1 MTARIICSLVA
12 FCSAGSTVAQQPP
25 MPSSTPK
32 PVASPAAATPKSLR
46 DLVHQLDQAGLQ
58 QVIEQRRSN
67 YVDPS
72 ALTNQEINQAAVE
85 GLLSRLGPGATIQ
98 TRAEAEQPP
107 RNHPFRSDLI
117 EKQFAYLRLGSFTQQ
132 NLAQLDGAL
141 NDLVGRGA
149 TGLILDLR
157 TMPPG
162 SDFQLAAD
170 ILSRFV
176 PKGKVLFNLVQ
187 QKDGRER
194 PYTSSADPIFTG
206 PIAVLVSSENAG
218 TAEAIAAT
226 LRNEVHALIFGQQTS
241 GRAVEYERY
250 LVGNGLVLTI
260 AVSKLVIPGAPAVFP
275 KGLVP
280 DIQVPF
286 SKQQQDSVLALAD
299 ENGLRDYIFDEE
311 RPHTN
316 EAALV
321 AGRNPDLDAYET
333 GYMSGAA
340 KQRAPKDVVLQRAI
354 DFLTTISVFR
364 TK

>member
-1 MTARIICSLVA
+1 MTARIICCLVA
-12 FCSAGSTVAQQPP
+12 LCTAGSTFAQQLPAT
-25 MPSSTPK
+25 SSAPK
-32 PVASPAAATPKSLR
+32 PVVSPAEAAPKSLR
-46 DLVHQLDQAGLQ
+46 DLVNQLDQAGLQ
-58 QVIEQRRSN
+58 QVIEQLRSN

-72 ALTNQEINQAAVE
+72 ALTNQEITQAAVE
-85 GLLSRLGPGATIQ
+85 GLLSRLGPGATLQ
-98 TRAEAEQPP
+98 TKAEAERPAP
-107 RNHPFRSDLI
+107 IHPFRSELI

-132 NLAQLDGAL
+132 NLTQLDGAL

-149 TGLILDLR
+149 SGLILDLR

-194 PYTSSADPIFTG
+194 VYTSTAVPIFTG
-206 PIAVLVSSENAG
+206 PIAILVSSGNAG
-218 TAEAIAAT
+218 TAEAIAGT
-226 LRNEVHALIFGQQTS
+226 LRSEVHALIFGQQTS

-250 LVGNGLVLTI
+250 LVGDGLVLTI
-260 AVSKLVIPGAPAVFP
+260 AVSELVIPGLPAVFP
-275 KGLVP
+275 KGLAP

-286 SKQQQDSVLALAD
+286 LKQQQDAVLALAD

-321 AGRNPDLDAYET
+321 AGKNPDLDAYET
-333 GYMSGAA
+333 GYMGGAG
-340 KQRAPKDVVLQRAI
+340 KQRAPKDVVLQRAV

-364 TK
+364 AK